1 MPGALASLL
10 FCSVAFSEDG
20 SDDES
25 GKPKPTPQF
34 PTTYVDLRTIY
45 STLPANA
52 ISIGFGNSLP
62 LATILGRQTVTSPS
76 LQGVGVDVPVTIDLS
91 DRITVYGGVSTSATQ
106 AGTNSWTPVSMNS
119 WNIGIQADI
128 YKQEGGVIPTIT
140 VQETV
145 TRSTPDFPL
154 ATTSV
159 NSLIEANYA
168 LNEDETRG
176 VLTGFQYTKVAV
188 DTPLASVNPNLV
200 GYIGGYYQWDNNW
213 KLTGRAGVQSF
224 GGARLLNLN
233 PLPSFTQPIL
243 LLDLDRLDDNDNRLF
258 GVSLQIA
265 WLPKPSYQLTLR
277 TPLYLVRN

>member
-1 MPGALASLL
+1 MLGGLASLF
-10 FCSVAFSEDG
+10 FCGAALSEDG
-20 SDDES
+20 SDDGS
-25 GKPKPTPQF
+25 DKPKAAPRF

-45 STLPANA
+45 STLPANS
-52 ISIGFGNSLP
+52 ISVGFGSSLP
-62 LATILGRQTVTSPS
+62 LATIRQTVTSPS
-76 LQGVGVDVPVTIDLS
+76 LQGAGVDVPVTIDLS
-91 DRITVYGGVSTSATQ
+91 DRISVYGGISTAATQ
-106 AGTNSWTPVSMNS
+106 AGTDSWTAVSMNS

-128 YKQEGGVIPTIT
+128 YRQEGGVIPTIT
-140 VQETV
+140 VQETI
-145 TRSTPDFPL
+145 TRSTPDAPL
-154 ATTSV
+154 ATTSL

-176 VLTGFQYTKVAV
+176 VLAGFQYTKVAV

-224 GGARLLNLN
+224 GGARLLNLD
-233 PLPSFTQPIL
+233 PLPSFTEPIL

>member
-1 MPGALASLL
+1 MLGGLASLF
-10 FCSVAFSEDG
+10 FCGVAFSEDG
-20 SDDES
+20 SDDE
-25 GKPKPTPQF
+25 GDKPKATSQF
-34 PTTYVDLRTIY
+34 PTTYVDLRTNY

-52 ISIGFGNSLP
+52 ISIGFGSSIP
-62 LATILGRQTVTSPS
+62 LATILGRQTVTYPS
-76 LQGVGVDVPVTIDLS
+76 AQGAGVDVPVTVDLN
-91 DRITVYGGVSTSATQ
+91 DRISVYGGISAGTTQ
-106 AGTNSWTPVSMNS
+106 AGTDSWTTVSINS
-119 WNIGIQADI
+119 WNVGIQADI

-140 VQETV
+140 VQETI
-145 TRSTPDFPL
+145 TRSIPDSPA
-154 ATTSV
+154 ATTSF

-176 VLTGFQYTKVAV
+176 VLVGFQYTKIAV
-188 DTPLASVNPNLV
+188 DTSLANVNSNIV

-213 KLTGRAGVQSF
+213 KLTSRAGVQSF
-224 GGARLLNLN
+224 GGARLLNLD
-233 PLPSFTQPIL
+233 PLPSFTQPIF